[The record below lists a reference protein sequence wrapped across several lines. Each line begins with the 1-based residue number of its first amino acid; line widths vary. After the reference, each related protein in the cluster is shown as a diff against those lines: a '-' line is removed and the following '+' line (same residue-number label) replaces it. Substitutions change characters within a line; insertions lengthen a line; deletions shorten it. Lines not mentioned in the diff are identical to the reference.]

1 MRFTHDPRK
10 LASNVAKHGVWFE
23 SAQDFEWETAVILV
37 DARQRYG
44 ETRFAASG
52 LMGSRLYVMIFTLRE
67 TSVRIISLR
76 KANTKEVQRYAST
89 Y

>member
-10 LASNVAKHGVWFE
+10 LASNVAQHGVGFE
-23 SAQDFEWETAVILV
+23 SAQGFEWETAVILV

-52 LMGSRLYVMIFTLRE
+52 LMGSRLYVMVFTLRE
-67 TSVRIISLR
+67 ISVRIISLR